1 MIRYCPPMAEG
12 NELFARGASEAN
24 ASAAS
29 ALHGTGILP
38 YQQIKALIRDHEIW
52 GEQDLL
58 PDQVQP
64 ASLDLRLGRV
74 AYRVRA
80 SFLPGESATVAE
92 KIQQF
97 ALHEIDLTKGA
108 CLERDCVYVV
118 PLLERLQLSSRIS
131 AAANPKSSTGRLD
144 IFTRIIADNSRAFDE
159 MLAGYQGMLY
169 AEIVPRTF
177 SVIVRQG
184 SRLSQIRFRRGTP
197 STSASQLRRLHEQF
211 RLVDSENPNLRGDAI
226 AVTLDLMGEER
237 GGLVGWRAKKHAELV
252 DVDARAVYDPLD
264 FWDSIP
270 LRPGRGLVLDP
281 ADFYVLATREAVV
294 VPPDH
299 AAEMLP
305 NDTQVGEFRV
315 HYAGFFDPGFGY
327 DPAGGHG
334 SRAVLEVR
342 SRDVP
347 FVLEHGQTV
356 GWLRYEKLAAT
367 PDRLYGGTLGSHYQ
381 GQGLQLGR
389 QFKPV
394 AG

>member
-1 MIRYCPPMAEG
+1 MAEPS
-12 NELFARGASEAN
+12 ELFANPTGPD
-24 ASAAS
+24 ASATSMA
-29 ALHGTGILP
+29 ALQGTGILP
-38 YQQIKALIRDHEIW
+38 YQQIKALVRDHEIW
-52 GEQDLL
+52 SDEDIR
-58 PDQVQP
+58 PEQVQP
-64 ASLDLRLGRV
+64 ASFDLRLGRV

-80 SFLPGESATVAE
+80 SFLPGEQSSVAE

-97 ALHEIDLTKGA
+97 ALHEIDLSAGA
-108 CLERDCVYVV
+108 VLEKDCVYVV

-131 AAANPKSSTGRLD
+131 AAVNPKSSTGRLD
-144 IFTRIIADNSRAFDE
+144 IFTRLIVDRSRAFDE
-159 MLAGYQGMLY
+159 VEAGYQGMLY
-169 AEIVPRTF
+169 AEIAPRTF
-177 SVIVRQG
+177 SIIVRQG
-184 SRLSQIRFRRGTP
+184 SRLSQIRFRRGSP
-197 STSASQLRRLHEQF
+197 ITSASALRRLHEQF
-211 RLVDSENPNLRGDAI
+211 HLVNDDNANIRGDSI
-226 AVTLDLMGEER
+226 AVTLDLKGEDR
-237 GGLVGWRAKKHAELV
+237 GGLVGWKAKKHAELV
-252 DVDARAVYDPLD
+252 DVDARAAYDPLD
-264 FWDSIP
+264 FWDPIA

-305 NDTQVGEFRV
+305 SDTQVGEFRV
-315 HYAGFFDPGFGY
+315 HYAGFFDPGFGF
-327 DPAGGHG
+327 DPAGGRG

-367 PDRLYGGTLGSHYQ
+367 PDRLYGGALGSNYQ

-394 AG
+394 AT

>member
-1 MIRYCPPMAEG
+1 MAEG
-12 NELFARGASEAN
+12 NELFGRAAGEAN
-24 ASAAS
+24 AGGTAA
-29 ALHGTGILP
+29 LQGTGILP

-58 PDQVQP
+58 SDQVQP
-64 ASLDLRLGRV
+64 ASLDLRLGRI

-80 SFLPGESATVAE
+80 SFLPGENATVAE

-97 ALHEIDLTKGA
+97 ALHEIDLTRGA

-118 PLLERLQLSSRIS
+118 PLLERLRLSSRIS

-144 IFTRIIADNSRAFDE
+144 IFTRIITDNGRAFDE
-159 MLAGYQGMLY
+159 MPAGYQGMLY
-169 AEIVPRTF
+169 AEIAPRTF

-197 STSASQLRRLHEQF
+197 GTSASQLRRLHEQF
-211 RLVDSENPNLRGDAI
+211 RLVDAENANLRGDAI
-226 AVTLDLMGEER
+226 AVTLDLLGEER

-264 FWDSIP
+264 FWDPIA

-327 DPAGGHG
+327 DPAGGRG

-367 PDRLYGGTLGSHYQ
+367 PDRLYGGPLGSHYQ

-394 AG
+394 TG

>member
-1 MIRYCPPMAEG
+1 MAES
-12 NELFARGASEAN
+12 NELFARSAGEAN
-24 ASAAS
+24 AGAAS
-29 ALHGTGILP
+29 ALQGTGILP

-97 ALHEIDLTKGA
+97 ALHEIDLTRGA

-118 PLLERLQLSSRIS
+118 PLLEHLQLSSRIS

-144 IFTRIIADNSRAFDE
+144 IFTRIITDNGRSFDE
-159 MLAGYQGMLY
+159 MPASYQGMLY

-177 SVIVRQG
+177 SIIVRQG

-197 STSASQLRRLHEQF
+197 GTSASQLRRLHEQF

-226 AVTLDLMGEER
+226 AVTLDLTGEER

-252 DVDARAVYDPLD
+252 DVDARSVYDPLD
-264 FWDSIP
+264 FWDAIA

-327 DPAGGHG
+327 DPAGGRG

-367 PDRLYGGTLGSHYQ
+367 PDRLYGGMLGSHYQ

-394 AG
+394 VG

>member
-1 MIRYCPPMAEG
+1 MAES
-12 NELFARGASEAN
+12 NELFARDGAE
-24 ASAAS
+24 SAGA
-29 ALHGTGILP
+29 AGVLQGTGILP
-38 YQQIKALIRDHEIW
+38 YQQVKALIRDHEIW
-52 GEQDLL
+52 GEQDIL

-80 SFLPGESATVAE
+80 SFLPGEQASVAQ

-97 ALHEIDLTKGA
+97 ALHEIDLSRGA
-108 CLERDCVYVV
+108 VLERDCVYVV
-118 PLLERLQLSSRIS
+118 PLLERLKLSTRIS
-131 AAANPKSSTGRLD
+131 ATANPKSSIGRLD
-144 IFTRIIADNSRAFDE
+144 VFTRLITDRGRAFDE
-159 MLAGYQGMLY
+159 VQAGYDGMLY
-169 AEIVPRTF
+169 AEIAPRTF
-177 SVIVRQG
+177 SVVVRQG

-197 STSASQLRRLHEQF
+197 GTSASQLRRLHEQF
-211 RLVDSENPNLRGDAI
+211 RLVDDEKANLRGDAV
-226 AVTLDLMGEER
+226 AVTLDLMGEDR
-237 GGLVGWRAKKHAELV
+237 GGLVGWRAKKHAELI
-252 DVDARAVYDPLD
+252 DVDARSVYDPLD
-264 FWDSIP
+264 FWDAIT

-299 AAEMLP
+299 AAEMLAY
-305 NDTQVGEFRV
+305 DTQVGEFRV

-327 DPAGGHG
+327 DPAGGRG

-356 GWLRYEKLAAT
+356 GWLRYEKLAAA

-389 QFKPV
+389 QFRPITY
-394 AG
+394 

>member
-1 MIRYCPPMAEG
+1 MADPS
-12 NELFARGASEAN
+12 ELFSPAAANPASP
-24 ASAAS
+24 
-29 ALHGTGILP
+29 LQGTGILP

-52 GEQDLL
+52 AEDDIR
-58 PDQVQP
+58 PEQVQP
-64 ASLDLRLGRV
+64 ASLDLRLGPV

-80 SFLPGESATVAE
+80 SFLPGETSSVAE
-92 KIQQF
+92 KINQF
-97 ALHEIDLTKGA
+97 ALHEIDLRNGA
-108 CLERDCVYVV
+108 VLEKDCVYVV
-118 PLLERLQLSSRIS
+118 PLLERLQLSTRIS
-131 AAANPKSSTGRLD
+131 AAVNPKSSTGRLD
-144 IFTRIIADNSRAFDE
+144 IFTRLIVDRSRAFDE
-159 MLAGYQGMLY
+159 VEAGYQGMIY

-184 SRLSQIRFRRGTP
+184 TRLSQIRFRRGTP
-197 STSASQLRRLHEQF
+197 NTSASALRRLHEQF
-211 RLVDSENPNLRGDAI
+211 RLVDDDKANLRGDSI
-226 AVTLDLMGEER
+226 AVTLDLLGEDR
-237 GGLVGWRAKKHAELV
+237 GGLVGWKAKRHAELV
-252 DVDARAVYDPLD
+252 DVDAKAAYEPLD
-264 FWDSIP
+264 FWEPIS
-270 LRPGRGLVLDP
+270 LRPGRGMVLDP
-281 ADFYVLATREAVV
+281 ADFYILATREAVV

-327 DPAGGHG
+327 DPAGGQG

-356 GWLRYEKLAAT
+356 GWLRYEKLAAA
-367 PDRLYGGTLGSHYQ
+367 PDRLYGGTLGSNYQ

-394 AG
+394 TC

>member
-1 MIRYCPPMAEG
+1 MAEPS
-12 NELFARGASEAN
+12 ELFAGGPPTNPASP
-24 ASAAS
+24 
-29 ALHGTGILP
+29 LQGTGILP

-52 GEQDLL
+52 AEEDIR
-58 PDQVQP
+58 PEQVQP
-64 ASLDLRLGRV
+64 ASLDLRLGPV

-80 SFLPGESATVAE
+80 SFLPGENATVAE

-97 ALHEIDLTKGA
+97 ALHEIDLRRGA
-108 CLERDCVYVV
+108 VLEKDCVYVV

-131 AAANPKSSTGRLD
+131 AAVNPKSSTGRLD
-144 IFTRIIADNSRAFDE
+144 IFTRLIVDRSRAFDE
-159 MLAGYQGMLY
+159 VEAGYQGMIY
-169 AEIVPRTF
+169 AEIAPRTF

-184 SRLSQIRFRRGTP
+184 SRLSQIRFRRGSP
-197 STSASQLRRLHEQF
+197 NTSASQLRRLQEQF
-211 RLVDSENPNLRGDAI
+211 RLVDDDKASLRGDSI
-226 AVTLDLMGEER
+226 AVTLDLQGADR
-237 GGLVGWRAKKHAELV
+237 NGLVGWKAKKHAELV
-252 DVDARAVYDPLD
+252 DVDAKGVYEPLD
-264 FWDSIP
+264 FWDPIS
-270 LRPGRGLVLDP
+270 LRPGRGMVLDP
-281 ADFYVLATREAVV
+281 ADFYILATREAVV

-305 NDTQVGEFRV
+305 SDTQVGEFRV

-327 DPAGGHG
+327 DPAGGQG

-356 GWLRYEKLAAT
+356 GWLRYEKLAAA
-367 PDRLYGGTLGSHYQ
+367 PDRLYGGSLGSNYQ

-394 AG
+394 AY

>member
-1 MIRYCPPMAEG
+1 MAEPS
-12 NELFARGASEAN
+12 ELFSATGGNPASP
-24 ASAAS
+24 
-29 ALHGTGILP
+29 LQGTGILP

-52 GEQDLL
+52 AEDDIR
-58 PDQVQP
+58 PEQVQP
-64 ASLDLRLGRV
+64 ASLDLRLGPV

-80 SFLPGESATVAE
+80 SFLPGETSTVAE

-97 ALHEIDLTKGA
+97 ALHEIDLRNGA
-108 CLERDCVYVV
+108 VLEKDCVYVV

-131 AAANPKSSTGRLD
+131 AAVNPKSSTGRLD
-144 IFTRIIADNSRAFDE
+144 IFTRLIVDRGRAFDE
-159 MLAGYQGMLY
+159 VEAGYQGMIY

-184 SRLSQIRFRRGTP
+184 TRLSQIRFRRGSP
-197 STSASQLRRLHEQF
+197 NTSASALRRLQEQF
-211 RLVDSENPNLRGDAI
+211 RLVDDENANLRGDSI
-226 AVTLDLMGEER
+226 AVTLDLRGEDR
-237 GGLVGWRAKKHAELV
+237 NGLVGWKAKRHAELV
-252 DVDARAVYDPLD
+252 DVDAKGVYDPLD
-264 FWDSIP
+264 FWEPIP
-270 LRPGRGLVLDP
+270 LRSGRGLVLDP
-281 ADFYVLATREAVV
+281 ADFYILATREAVV

-305 NDTQVGEFRV
+305 SDTQVGEFRV

-327 DPAGGHG
+327 DPAGGQG

-356 GWLRYEKLAAT
+356 GWLRYEKLAQI
-367 PDRLYGGTLGSHYQ
+367 PDRLYGGTLNSNYQ

-394 AG
+394 SY